1 MNPYLADMRVMRAR
15 LRDALKRGL
24 VAVLDVGTSKT
35 VCLVLRV
42 DAARLEAAAAEG
54 ALHDAHGAL
63 RVAGAGVT
71 RSRGVRLGEIVDLEE
86 AQRAIRTALELAEK
100 MAGARVDQVI
110 AAVSGARPRSVSSYA
125 EAETET
131 GEVGG
136 RDISCALHDCAW
148 PERTEGREVIHAMP
162 VGFTLDGRTPAP
174 DPRGMAA
181 RTLAVDMHAVS
192 VATTPLKNLATCVR
206 RCDLELAG
214 VVAAPYAA
222 GLSSLVEDEQKL
234 GAACVDL
241 GAGATNIAIFLKNHL
256 IFADSVRLGGDHL
269 THDIAAGLSM
279 PQAAAERIKTFH
291 GGAVATGLDDREL
304 IEAPHIGDRHPA
316 ERRTISRSALIGVI
330 RPRLEEILEEVRA
343 RLDAAGFAHLPAR
356 RIVLT
361 GGGAQ
366 LLGVEEVASRI
377 LGQQVRIGKP
387 MRVAGLPQ
395 AATGAGFSA
404 AVGLALYAAQPQ
416 DELWD
421 FEPVGEFSPRRRLA
435 QAVRWFRDN
444 W

>member
-1 MNPYLADMRVMRAR
+1 MNPYLSDMRNMRAR
-15 LRDALKRGL
+15 LRGALSRGL

-35 VCLVLRV
+35 VCFVLRV
-42 DAARLEAAAAEG
+42 DQQRLDG
-54 ALHDAHGAL
+54 ASSVHETQSAL
-63 RVAGAGVT
+63 RVVGAGVT

-100 MAGARVDQVI
+100 MAGVRVDQVI
-110 AAVSGARPRSVSSYA
+110 AAVSGAKPVSFASFG
-125 EAETET
+125 EAEVDAD
-131 GEVGG
+131 EVDQ
-136 RDISCALHDCAW
+136 RDVARALHACEW
-148 PERTEGREVIHAMP
+148 PERREGREVIHAMP
-162 VGFTLDGRTPAP
+162 VGFTLDGATMAP
-174 DPRGMAA
+174 DPRGLAA
-181 RTLAVDMHAVS
+181 KTLSVDMHAVS
-192 VATTPLKNLATCVR
+192 VAATPLRNLATCIR

-214 VVAAPYAA
+214 VVAAPFAA

-234 GAACVDL
+234 GAACIDL
-241 GAGATNIAIFLKNHL
+241 GAGSTNISIFLRGQL
-256 IFADSVRLGGDHL
+256 ICNSSIRLGGDHL

-343 RLDAAGFAHLPAR
+343 RLDDAGFQHLPAR

-366 LLGVEEVASRI
+366 LIGVEEIAGRV

-387 MRVAGLPQ
+387 MRIAGLPQ
-395 AATGAGFSA
+395 ATTGPGFSA
-404 AVGLALYAAQPQ
+404 AVGLALYAARPQ

-421 FEPVGEFSPRRRLA
+421 FEPAGGFSSRRRLS
-435 QAVRWFRDN
+435 QAVRWFREN

>member
-1 MNPYLADMRVMRAR
+1 MNPYLSDMRNMRAR
-15 LRDALKRGL
+15 LRGALSRGL

-35 VCLVLRV
+35 VCFVLRV
-42 DAARLEAAAAEG
+42 DQQRLDG
-54 ALHDAHGAL
+54 ASSVHETQSAL
-63 RVAGAGVT
+63 RVVGAGVT

-100 MAGARVDQVI
+100 MAGVRVDQVI
-110 AAVSGARPRSVSSYA
+110 AAVSGAKPVSFASFG
-125 EAETET
+125 EAEVDAD
-131 GEVGG
+131 EVDQ
-136 RDISCALHDCAW
+136 RDVARALHACEW
-148 PERTEGREVIHAMP
+148 PERREGREVIHAMP
-162 VGFTLDGRTPAP
+162 VGFTLDGATMAP
-174 DPRGMAA
+174 DPRGLAA
-181 RTLAVDMHAVS
+181 KTLSVDMHAVS
-192 VATTPLKNLATCVR
+192 VAATPLRNLATCIR

-214 VVAAPYAA
+214 VVAAPFAA

-234 GAACVDL
+234 GAACIDL
-241 GAGATNIAIFLKNHL
+241 GAGSTNISIFLRGQL
-256 IFADSVRLGGDHL
+256 ICNSSIRLGGDHL

-330 RPRLEEILEEVRA
+330 RPRLEEILEEARA
-343 RLDAAGFAHLPAR
+343 RLDDAGFQHLPAR

-366 LLGVEEVASRI
+366 LIGVEEIAGRV

-387 MRVAGLPQ
+387 MRIAGLPQ
-395 AATGAGFSA
+395 ATTGPGFSA
-404 AVGLALYAAQPQ
+404 AVGLALYAARPQ

-421 FEPVGEFSPRRRLA
+421 FEPAGGFSSRRRLS
-435 QAVRWFRDN
+435 QAVRWFREN